1 MCIYLSIDIYKISTP
16 KKRENRTQKEYTN
29 SQSKA
34 QSNTTKKR
42 ENTDKRSKDT
52 ATPNTTRR

>member
-1 MCIYLSIDIYKISTP
+1 MCIYLSIGIYKISAA
-16 KKRENRTQKEYTN
+16 KKRANRTQKEYT
-29 SQSKA
+29 QPP

-42 ENTDKRSKDT
+42 ENTPKRSKDT